1 VAQFRKKKLRPK
13 PYNNDMT
20 ICVQRCVDPEIFESP
35 RQSADFTK
43 NQQLFSPRPQQ
54 EKYWIRVHLRL
65 H

>member
-1 VAQFRKKKLRPK
+1 
-13 PYNNDMT
+13 MT